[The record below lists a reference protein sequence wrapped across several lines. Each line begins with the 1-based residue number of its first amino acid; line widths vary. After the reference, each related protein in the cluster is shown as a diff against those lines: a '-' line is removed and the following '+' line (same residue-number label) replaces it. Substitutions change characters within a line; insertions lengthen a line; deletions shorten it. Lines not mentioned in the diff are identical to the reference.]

1 MKRHKRSNMKSLFMN
16 FSLIT
21 IFVLLIHVN
30 FAGAGDIDP
39 NQAMDT
45 VSLLSGQSAS
55 FSTTQ
60 NTPFGFHS
68 VGVLSI
74 KNKKLTATFTA
85 NSTGASGFW
94 LLTMIGT
101 GKRNWFGIGYG
112 FTFPSGGLT
121 AAVDVSQGISFGL
134 ATVSVFLTSPVS
146 AATPFRYS
154 IRVAGT
160 AS

>member
-1 MKRHKRSNMKSLFMN
+1 MKSLFVN
-16 FSLIT
+16 LSLIT
-21 IFVLLIHVN
+21 IFVLLPHVN
-30 FAGAGDIDP
+30 FAGAGDIDL

-55 FSTTQ
+55 FTTTQ
-60 NTPFGFHS
+60 TTPFSFHS

-74 KNKKLTATFTA
+74 KNKRLTATFTA
-85 NSTGASGFW
+85 NTSGASGFW

-101 GKRNWFGIGYG
+101 GKINWYDIGYG
-112 FTFPSGGLT
+112 FTFPSGGPT
-121 AAVDVSQGISFGL
+121 AEVDVSRGISFGL

-146 AATPFRYS
+146 AETPFKYS
-154 IRVAGT
+154 IKVAGT

>member
-1 MKRHKRSNMKSLFMN
+1 MKRFKRSNMKSLFMN

-30 FAGAGDIDP
+30 FAGAGDIGP

-45 VSLLSGQSAS
+45 VSLLSGQSYT

-60 NTPFGFHS
+60 TTPFGSHS

-101 GKRNWFGIGYG
+101 GKRNWFGMGYG

-121 AAVDVSQGISFGL
+121 AAVDVSNEISLGL
-134 ATVSVFLTSPVS
+134 ATVTLFLTSPVS